1 MEEEKR
7 ETLEKLLKEAFEY
20 SKNSE
25 CEVTI
30 KNIPNRGLE
39 VHLDGNN
46 GTIFIGLIS
55 VLKNVVADMNGD
67 FDMVRMF
74 WDITG
79 TEREI
84 IDNE

>member
-1 MEEEKR
+1 MEKENEIR
-7 ETLEKLLKEAFEY
+7 ELLKEAFEN

-25 CEVTI
+25 CEVSI
-30 KNIPNRGLE
+30 KNIPNKGLE
-39 VHLDGNN
+39 VHLDGNQ

-67 FDMVRMF
+67 FHMVRMF